1 MKKIVKILFILV
13 MVFSLGTS
21 AFAIEEI
28 ELANQEIP
36 ITEGATLSLDD
47 CINIALKRSPR
58 IKQMRYYWQMAKHN
72 VSIAKAQYAP
82 TLSAGAGYNQG
93 WDRSRHRT
101 TNTRIL
107 PNVDARLKEMI
118 WNFGKTNANI
128 RMEKF
133 YKIAAEHDFN
143 QEVIDTI
150 YDVKI
155 NYYAVLAA
163 QAIVEIDKANV
174 QINERNYQRTKAY
187 FEEGIRSKIDL
198 VNAEVYLSDS
208 KITLVQAEKE
218 YKNAIIALSN
228 AMYVANAPRFSIKK
242 TETFNFDH
250 NYLPV
255 NLIKITN
262 YKDISELPDDV
273 FNATLTKAEKRE
285 EMLKDYV
292 FKNKFPMT
300 FEESVQ
306 YAYEHRYDL
315 KSLEATKEAMKQALL
330 YTKREY
336 YPELSGS
343 VGYGYMNVN
352 SNGNN
357 SFDIAVEISSSLNPI
372 QTKHKID
379 NAKIQVNMAQN
390 DIDQLKQ
397 DMYFD
402 IQQVYV
408 NMIALEEQ
416 IPLNAVKVRQTLE
429 NLELADGRYEVG
441 LGDYIEVQDAKV
453 NYNSAQNTYVKNIFN
468 YNVSRATMEREISS
482 EEIKVKLDDDTKKIR
497 KEEKVKED
505 KKNKKKDKTDTK
517 KEETKEGNNK

>member
-1 MKKIVKILFILV
+1 

-21 AFAIEEI
+21 AFALEEI
-28 ELANQEIP
+28 ELADQEIP
-36 ITEGATLSLDD
+36 IKEGATLSLDD
-47 CINIALKRSPR
+47 CINIALQRSPQ

-82 TLSAGAGYNQG
+82 TLSAGAGYNQD
-93 WDRSRHRT
+93 WSRYRRYTH
-101 TNTRIL
+101 NTRIL
-107 PNVDARLKEMI
+107 PSVDVRLREMI

-150 YDVKI
+150 YNVKV
-155 NYYAVLAA
+155 NYYSVLAA

-208 KITLVQAEKE
+208 KITLVQAEKN

-228 AMYVANAPRFSIKK
+228 AMYVTNAPKFSIKK
-242 TETFNFDH
+242 TDTFHFDH

-262 YKDISELPDDV
+262 YKDISNLPKEV
-273 FNATLTKAEKRE
+273 FNATLTKEEKKSE
-285 EMLKDYV
+285 LLKDYV
-292 FKNKFPMT
+292 FKNKFPLS
-300 FEESVQ
+300 FEESVK

-315 KSLEATKEAMKQALL
+315 KSLEATKNAMKQALL

-343 VGYGYMNVN
+343 VGYGYMNTN
-352 SNGNN
+352 YDANN
-357 SFDIAVEISSSLNPI
+357 SFDIAVEITSSLNPI
-372 QTKHKID
+372 QTKHRID
-379 NAKIQVNMAQN
+379 NAKIQVKMAQN
-390 DIDQLKQ
+390 NIDQLKQ

-402 IQQVYV
+402 IQQTYV
-408 NMIALEEQ
+408 DMIALEEQ

-453 NYNSAQNTYVKNIFN
+453 NYNIAQNTYVKNIFN

-482 EEIKVKLDDDTKKIR
+482 EEIKIKLDEETKKIK
-497 KEEKVKED
+497 KEEKINSNED
-505 KKNKKKDKTDTK
+505 KKNKKKDKTNTK
-517 KEETKEGNNK
+517 KEEQKEGNNK

>member
-1 MKKIVKILFILV
+1 

-21 AFAIEEI
+21 AFALEEI
-28 ELANQEIP
+28 ELADQEIP
-36 ITEGATLSLDD
+36 IKEGATLSLDD
-47 CINIALKRSPR
+47 CINIALQRSPQ

-72 VSIAKAQYAP
+72 VSIAKAQYTP
-82 TLSAGAGYNQG
+82 TLSAGAGYNQD
-93 WDRSRHRT
+93 WSRYRRYTH
-101 TNTRIL
+101 NTRIL
-107 PNVDARLKEMI
+107 PSVDVRLREMI

-150 YDVKI
+150 YNVKV
-155 NYYAVLAA
+155 NYYSVLAA

-208 KITLVQAEKE
+208 KITLVQAEKN

-228 AMYVANAPRFSIKK
+228 AMYVTNAPKFSIKK
-242 TETFNFDH
+242 TDTFHFDH

-262 YKDISELPDDV
+262 YKDISNLPKEV
-273 FNATLTKAEKRE
+273 FNATLTKEEKKSE
-285 EMLKDYV
+285 LLKDYV
-292 FKNKFPMT
+292 FKNKFPLS
-300 FEESVQ
+300 FEESVK

-315 KSLEATKEAMKQALL
+315 KSLEATKNAMKQALL

-343 VGYGYMNVN
+343 VGYGYMNTN
-352 SNGNN
+352 YDANN
-357 SFDIAVEISSSLNPI
+357 SFDIAVEITSSLNPI
-372 QTKHKID
+372 QTKHRID
-379 NAKIQVNMAQN
+379 NAKIQVKMAQN
-390 DIDQLKQ
+390 NIDQLKQ

-402 IQQVYV
+402 IQQTYV
-408 NMIALEEQ
+408 DMIALEEQ

-453 NYNSAQNTYVKNIFN
+453 NYNIAQNTYVKNIFN
-468 YNVSRATMEREISS
+468 YNVSRANMEREISS
-482 EEIKVKLDDDTKKIR
+482 EEIKIKLDEETKKIK
-497 KEEKVKED
+497 KEEKINSKED
-505 KKNKKKDKTDTK
+505 KKNKKKDKTNTK
-517 KEETKEGNNK
+517 KEEQKEGNNK